1 MSGAISPR
9 IAALMA
15 APLEHEGVRVV
26 TFSQVDE
33 LHGHRD
39 GRARETFNDNRSRFA
54 GPGGG
59 Q

>member
-39 GRARETFNDNRSRFA
+39 GRA
-54 GPGGG
+54 